1 MTLRQVTALGLR
13 LLGLYILV
21 DLLIRIPQIMIFV
34 LVYVHEGG
42 GGFPAV
48 TPGQIVV
55 LTIFGFTCKTVLA
68 LVLVVRCRQIARWV
82 TIDPDEDDLVPV
94 VAGDNLLRSGIVVA
108 GLVLAA
114 LNVAGLLDT
123 FVQWRAVGTLIWIR
137 EPQPVDLQARA
148 LAQGLALLLGGLMV
162 RHAAWLVDSVTAAG
176 ETDTG

>member
-21 DLLIRIPQIMIFV
+21 DLLIRIPQIMVFV

-42 GGFPAV
+42 SGIPGV
-48 TPGQIVV
+48 TPGQIVA
-55 LTIFGFTCKTVLA
+55 LTIGGFAFKAVLA

-94 VAGDNLLRSGIVVA
+94 VTGDNLLRSGIIVA
-108 GLVLAA
+108 GLVLVA
-114 LNVAGLLDT
+114 LNMAGLLDT
-123 FVQWRAVGTLIWIR
+123 LVQWRAVGTLIWIR

-162 RHAAWLVDSVTAAG
+162 RHAAWLVDSVTTSRENDAG
-176 ETDTG
+176 